1 MEEYFI
7 AIYYACIVS
16 KHSVVDHT
24 VLSANAPCLPFHQ
37 KRSPDGA
44 TPNWG
49 GSGRHLVAAYYSS
62 IDPKGMKGWVGRL
75 IDL

>member
-44 TPNWG
+44 TPN
-49 GSGRHLVAAYYSS
+49 
-62 IDPKGMKGWVGRL
+62 
-75 IDL
+75 